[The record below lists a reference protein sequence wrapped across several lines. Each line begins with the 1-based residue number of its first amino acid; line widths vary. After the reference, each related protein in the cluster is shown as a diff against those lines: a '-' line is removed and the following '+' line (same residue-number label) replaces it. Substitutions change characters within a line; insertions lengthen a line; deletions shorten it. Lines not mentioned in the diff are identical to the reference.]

1 MPIAPSSRRILVRSA
16 AIALGIGLAGS
27 LPAAAATHT
36 VAALNY
42 RFGPASLT
50 VCVGD
55 TVRWTFAGEPHSVTS
70 GTPPLPDGRFDSG
83 IIGIDEP
90 RPTFEWT
97 FTTPGTYPYFC
108 QVHSEQM
115 VGKIVVEAAGTP
127 QPTAQPTPTPTSKPT
142 SKPTASPTP
151 RPTPTP
157 APAPTASAA
166 LAPSPTAAPTSSAP
180 ASTAAPVS
188 SPSPSPAAT
197 DPPAGGSPEP
207 GPSVA
212 LPALGVLVLVVGG
225 AIALA
230 RRRGA

>member
-1 MPIAPSSRRILVRSA
+1 MPTAPASRRLLVLSVA
-16 AIALGIGLAGS
+16 VALGIGLAGS

-50 VCVGD
+50 VGVGD

-70 GTPPLPDGRFDSG
+70 GTPGLPDGKFDSG

-127 QPTAQPTPTPTSKPT
+127 QPTPKPTSKPT

-151 RPTPTP
+151 RPTPTL

-166 LAPSPTAAPTSSAP
+166 PSPSPTAAPTSGAAAP
-180 ASTAAPVS
+180 TAAPAS

-197 DPPAGGSPEP
+197 DPPVGGPAEP

>member
-1 MPIAPSSRRILVRSA
+1 MPTAPASRRLLVLSV

-50 VCVGD
+50 VGVGD

-70 GTPPLPDGRFDSG
+70 GTPPLPDGKFDSG

-108 QVHSEQM
+108 EVHSEQM
-115 VGKIVVEAAGTP
+115 VGKIVVEAPGTP
-127 QPTAQPTPTPTSKPT
+127 QPTPSPTPKPT
-142 SKPTASPTP
+142 SRPTASPTP
-151 RPTPTP
+151 RPPPTL
-157 APAPTASAA
+157 APAPTASATSS
-166 LAPSPTAAPTSSAP
+166 PSPTAAPTSSVA
-180 ASTAAPVS
+180 ASTAGPAS

-197 DPPAGGSPEP
+197 DPPAGGPAEL

-212 LPALGVLVLVVGG
+212 LPALGLLVLVVGG
-225 AIALA
+225 AIAFA

>member
-1 MPIAPSSRRILVRSA
+1 MPTAPASRRLLVLSV

-50 VCVGD
+50 VGVGD

-70 GTPPLPDGRFDSG
+70 GTPPLPDGKFDSG

-108 QVHSEQM
+108 EVHSEQM
-115 VGKIVVEAAGTP
+115 VGKIVVEAPGTP
-127 QPTAQPTPTPTSKPT
+127 QPTPSPTPKPTSKPT
-142 SKPTASPTP
+142 SRPTASPTP
-151 RPTPTP
+151 RPPPTL
-157 APAPTASAA
+157 APAPTASATSS
-166 LAPSPTAAPTSSAP
+166 PSPTAAPTSSVA
-180 ASTAAPVS
+180 ASTAGPAS

-197 DPPAGGSPEP
+197 DPPAGGPAEL

-212 LPALGVLVLVVGG
+212 LPALGLLVLVVGG
-225 AIALA
+225 AIAFA

>member
-1 MPIAPSSRRILVRSA
+1 MPTAPASRRLLVRSA

-27 LPAAAATHT
+27 LPVAAATHT

-50 VCVGD
+50 VGVGD

-70 GTPPLPDGRFDSG
+70 GTPPLPDGKFDSG

-90 RPTFEWT
+90 RPTFAVD
-97 FTTPGTYPYFC
+97 
-108 QVHSEQM
+108 VHDAGDIPVLLRSPLRADGRHDRGQRAGDPAADPEPHA
-115 VGKIVVEAAGTP
+115 EADLEADR
-127 QPTAQPTPTPTSKPT
+127 QPDPEPHAEARAD

-151 RPTPTP
+151 SPT
-157 APAPTASAA
+157 
-166 LAPSPTAAPTSSAP
+166 PTAAPTSGAT
-180 ASTAAPVS
+180 ASTSASAS

-197 DPPAGGSPEP
+197 DPPAGGPGEA

-212 LPALGVLVLVVGG
+212 LPALGLLVLVVGG